1 MQLLLPGA
9 ALIIIGLVVLLWPK
23 RKVTGR
29 KLKDNFT
36 KVSEDVSEMNLG
48 NDGRTAKIKGGGVI
62 MIGPI
67 PIVFGPD
74 PKTALAMMIMA
85 LAMMVF
91 WLLAANI

>member
-9 ALIIIGLVVLLWPK
+9 ALIIIGLVVLLLPK
-23 RKVTGR
+23 RNETDR
-29 KLKDNFT
+29 KLKANFT
-36 KVSEDVSEMNLG
+36 KVSKDGSEMNLG
-48 NDGRTAKIKGGGVI
+48 NDGLTAKIKGGGVI

-67 PIVFGPD
+67 PIAFGSD
-74 PKTALAMMIMA
+74 PKTALAVMIMA

>member
-1 MQLLLPGA
+1 MQLLLLEA

-23 RKVTGR
+23 RKETDR

-36 KVSEDVSEMNLG
+36 KVSEDGSEMNLG

-67 PIVFGPD
+67 PIVFGSD